1 MLLLPLIP
9 LKSCRVWETEGKD
22 KLSDTM
28 ETKIYKINSKDDESV
43 EEVAL
48 ILKNG
53 GLAAVPTETV
63 YGLAANALDGKAVK
77 KIFEAKG
84 RPSDNPLIVHI
95 SNMDE
100 WAGLV
105 TEIPEKARLLAE
117 KFWPGPLTII
127 LEKSDIIPDET
138 SGKLSTV
145 GVRMPDNEITRAI
158 IEKAGVPLAAP
169 SANTSGKPSPTN
181 AAYVMEDMKG
191 KIDAVVD
198 GGSCQVGVESTVITL
213 TTEKPLLL
221 RPGGVTPEMIEEV
234 IGEIDISDAVFNK
247 LRDDA
252 EAQSPGMKYKHYSP
266 KAKVVIVKGE
276 FSSYKDYVMSSK
288 LNKVALCFE
297 EDKKELSSVPVV
309 TYGKAGDSFSQAAR
323 LFDALREVDEM
334 GAEIAYARFPVFQAR
349 GHACGGYG
357 MPVARKREK
366 RACETPY
373 GA

>member
-221 RPGGVTPEMIEEV
+221 RPGGVTPEMIEAV

-247 LRDDA
+247 LREDA

-266 KAKVVIVKGE
+266 KAKVVILKGE

-334 GAEIAYARFPVFQAR
+334 GAEIAYARFPEKTGVGLAVFNR
-349 GHACGGYG
+349 L
-357 MPVARKREK
+357 V
-366 RACETPY
+366 RAAGFNIIEV
-373 GA
+373 